1 MASVVFYV
9 SQLATESI
17 FSIEHRGQPTQ
28 AACPA
33 SADRAFGPAIRGCR
47 SQFDFTLLFQ
57 ETILTLLPCIVFVL
71 LVFLRAVVLLRKA
84 PVTKIDWAAAAK
96 TATLVLSSGLSLA
109 FLVTQSIS
117 DGTKTTASIAAAA
130 LSLFATLVAAGIS
143 PYEHTR
149 STRPSNVLL
158 AYLVFTALFGAV
170 RARTYWLMPQ
180 PALAAILT
188 ADCAVKTLAFCLE
201 AKNKSH
207 LSLGSEKSSSEESA
221 GPISKAFFF
230 WLNSLF
236 VIGFKRS
243 FQPADVGPIDK
254 KLYADSLREK
264 FAPIVNGTTVG
275 SPFKLALLTLK
286 CLGLS
291 AFIPILP
298 RLALTGFTYSQTFFV
313 EAMLNYLDDEAPMNH
328 GIGLIGA
335 CALIYLGIAVST
347 SLYWRQVFRNAT
359 MIRGGLV
366 TGIFEKV
373 LRLREDSSI
382 ESTAMTLMI
391 SDVQRIIKGAEFIY
405 EVLVGIIE
413 TSLATYLLYRRI
425 GVACFTM
432 LGLGLVCGGGSVWIA
447 RIMSVQQQAWLSAV
461 QTRIGATKR
470 LLDSMKAVKM
480 MGSEERAGAV
490 IKEFR
495 NQEIHTA
502 RYFRVLACVSV
513 LLSYS
518 MLTIA
523 PLLVFA
529 AYVLTSD
536 TSQAGLDT
544 TKMFSSLIIIS
555 LLGGPLIH
563 LLQGLPTIGSAYGC
577 FKRIYDFM
585 KTPELISTVEAIAG
599 CGDASAISDTHR
611 ELAVSLQDA
620 SFGWTSEKPILQH
633 INLSVDQGSQIAI
646 VGRVG
651 SGKSLLMKS
660 LVGEVERLGG
670 TVAVSNRSRAYCG
683 QTAWLE
689 NISAEANWTQ
699 YVASSDSSWLEKV
712 KHVCALEDLE
722 KLSDYRDGTVGSG
735 GARLSGGQRQCLAL
749 ARAISTKKQIILLD
763 DVFSALD
770 RRTKKR
776 VATKLLGSEGLLRQ
790 LNTTVIYTTHDNT
803 VAALA
808 DEVYE
813 IQKDGSLSKVSADIE
828 EEPSDEDVAE
838 NEASEDRNASSGSVP
853 PSNHTE
859 ATRTDSTA
867 EPKPKKTKSTKLIGD
882 RAVYLRYIRAMG
894 YPNAIIF
901 LLAGIVFAVAFM
913 FPNLWVQWWSAALA
927 NDRDTRGNGYWLS
940 YFALIEILPLV
951 AIFAWSMHLMLGVV
965 PASARSLHAA
975 LLKTTLGAP
984 ISYISRID
992 TGSLLNRFN
1001 QDLLFVDGFLPLDL
1015 FNTVAELL
1023 TAMFQLI
1030 LIAVVANEALAA
1042 IPVAVLVLYMI
1053 QKVYLR
1059 TSKQLRSLDLESK
1072 GVLHTKFGETASGL
1086 ATIRANGLVGEM
1098 RKKFVEKFDRSQEP
1112 FYLLFMAQRW
1122 LQLVLELV
1130 VAGLAVAIA
1139 GVAVGLRGRV
1149 AAGAVG
1155 VAFLNVTTIGSTLTN
1170 FIIAWTSLETSL
1182 GAIAR
1187 IAVFER
1193 DTPEEIAVGE
1203 EKTAVSDAWPS
1214 KGHVQIQNIYAT
1226 YASEDEET
1234 NAPVW
1239 NLNDVSLEILPGE
1252 RVAVCGKTGSG
1263 KSTLLLAFMG
1273 MIRMPMGRISVD
1285 GVDTSTINMVQ
1296 LRQRFSVISQDS
1308 FVDSST
1314 FRQELD
1320 PEHRFSDDVI
1330 VTLLEECAIW
1340 DKIRES
1346 GGLGAKRIDANMSNG
1361 EVQLLSI
1368 ARLILSDGGKPG
1380 GFIVLDEATSSL
1392 DAETEA
1398 KVEEVMARRL
1408 KGKSTLAVLH
1418 RVEAAAKY
1426 DKIAVMAKGKLVDFG
1441 NATEIIKRNSLFT
1454 SGTSNQ

>member
-1 MASVVFYV
+1 MASVVANV
-9 SQLATESI
+9 SLLATENI
-17 FSIEHRGQPTQ
+17 FSIKHRQF
-28 AACPA
+28 ARACPA
-33 SADRAFGPAIRGCR
+33 SADQAFGPAIRGCR
-47 SQFDFTLLFQ
+47 SRFDFTLLFQ
-57 ETILTLLPCIVFVL
+57 DTILTLLPCIVFIL
-71 LVFLRAVVLLRKA
+71 LASLRAIAVLREA
-84 PVTKIDWAAAAK
+84 PVTKTDWAVTAK
-96 TATLVLSSGLSLA
+96 TATLVVSSGLSIA
-109 FLVTQSIS
+109 FLIMQSIS
-117 DGTKTTASIAAAA
+117 DETKTTASIAAAA
-130 LSLFATLVAAGIS
+130 LSLFASLAAAGLS
-143 PYEHTR
+143 PYEHTK

-158 AYLVFTALFGAV
+158 AYLFFTVLFGVV

-180 PALAAILT
+180 SALAAILT

-207 LSLGSEKSSSEESA
+207 LSLSSEKTSSEESA

-236 VIGFKRS
+236 FIGFKRS

-254 KLYADSLREK
+254 ELYADSLREK
-264 FAPIVNGTTVG
+264 FAPIVNGTIVD

-291 AFIPILP
+291 TFKPMLP

-313 EAMLNYLDDEAPMNH
+313 EAMLNYLNDDDAPMNN

-335 CALIYLGIAVST
+335 CFLVYLGIAVST

-373 LRLREDSSI
+373 LRLREDSDI

-391 SDVQRIIKGAEFIY
+391 SDVQRIIKSAEFIY
-405 EVLVGIIE
+405 EVFVGIIE
-413 TSLATYLLYRRI
+413 TSLATYLLYRQI

-447 RIMSVQQQAWLSAV
+447 QILSVQQQAWLSAV

-470 LLDSMKAVKM
+470 LLDSMKSVKM
-480 MGSEERAGAV
+480 MGSEERVGAV
-490 IKEFR
+490 VKEFR
-495 NQEIHTA
+495 DSEIHSA
-502 RYFRVLACVSV
+502 KYFRTLACVSV
-513 LLSYS
+513 LLSYC

-529 AYVLTSD
+529 AYVGISG
-536 TSQAGLDT
+536 AAHAELDT
-544 TKMFSSLIIIS
+544 TKMFSSLVIIS

-577 FKRIYDFM
+577 FKRIHDFM
-585 KTPELISTVEAIAG
+585 KIMEPRNTVKASAG
-599 CGDASAISDTHR
+599 CGTATATPGTDAT
-611 ELAVSLQDA
+611 LAVSLQDA
-620 SFGWTSEKPILQH
+620 SFGWTTEKSILRNV
-633 INLSVDQGSQIAI
+633 NLKIEQGSQIAI

-660 LVGEVERLGG
+660 IVGEAELLGG
-670 TVAVSNRSRAYCG
+670 SVAVTNRSVAYCG

-689 NISAEANWTQ
+689 NVSAEMNWTQ
-699 YVASSDSSWLEKV
+699 YVASSDISWLEKV
-712 KHVCALEDLE
+712 KHACALEDLE
-722 KLSDYRDGTVGSG
+722 KLSDYRHGTVGSG
-735 GARLSGGQRQCLAL
+735 GVRLSGGQRQRLAL
-749 ARAISTKKQIILLD
+749 ARGVSAKKQIMILD

-776 VATKLLGSEGLLRQ
+776 VATKLLGWQGLLRQ
-790 LNTTVIYTTHDNT
+790 LKTTVIYTTHDENL
-803 VAALA
+803 AALA

-813 IQKDGSLSKVSADIE
+813 IQKDGSLNKVSAAEIE
-828 EEPSDEDVAE
+828 EEPSDEEDAGK
-838 NEASEDRNASSGSVP
+838 EASKDRNASTGIDPASDE
-853 PSNHTE
+853 TE
-859 ATRTDSTA
+859 TTKTDSTT
-867 EPKPKKTKSTKLIGD
+867 ETKSNKVESSKLIGD
-882 RAVYLRYIRAMG
+882 RLVYLRYIRAMG
-894 YPNAIIF
+894 YLNAIIF
-901 LLAGIVFAVAFM
+901 LLTGIIFAVAFM
-913 FPNLWVQWWSAALA
+913 FPNLWVQWWSNALA
-927 NDRDTRGNGYWLS
+927 NGDTRGNGYWLG
-940 YFALIEILPLV
+940 YFALIEILPL
-951 AIFAWSMHLMLGVV
+951 ITILAWTMHLMLGVV

-984 ISYISRID
+984 FSYISRID

-1030 LIAVVANEALAA
+1030 LIAVVANEALAV
-1042 IPVAVLVLYMI
+1042 IPVAALVLYII

-1059 TSKQLRSLDLESK
+1059 TSKQLRNLDLESK
-1072 GVLHTKFGETASGL
+1072 GVLHTKLGETASGL
-1086 ATIRANGLVGEM
+1086 ITIRANGFVGEM
-1098 RKKFVEKFDRSQEP
+1098 RQKFIEKFDRSQEP

-1139 GVAVGLRGRV
+1139 CVAVGLRGKV

-1193 DTPEEIAVGE
+1193 DTPKEIADGQE
-1203 EKTAVSDAWPS
+1203 ETVVSDAWPS
-1214 KGHVQIQNIYAT
+1214 KGHVQIENLHAT
-1226 YASEDEET
+1226 YASEDEKT
-1234 NAPVW
+1234 GHAPVW

-1263 KSTLLLAFMG
+1263 KSTLLLSFMG
-1273 MIRMPMGRISVD
+1273 MMRMPKGRIIVD
-1285 GVDTSTINMVQ
+1285 GVDTSTINMSQ
-1296 LRQRFSVISQDS
+1296 LRQRSSVISQDS

-1320 PEHRFSDDVI
+1320 PEHQFSDDAI
-1330 VTLLEECAIW
+1330 VTSLKECEIW

-1346 GGLGAKRIDANMSNG
+1346 GGLGAKRIDTNMSNG

-1380 GFIVLDEATSSL
+1380 GLIVLDEATSSL

-1398 KVEEVMARRL
+1398 KLEEVMARRL
-1408 KGKSTLAVLH
+1408 RGKSTLSVLH

-1426 DKIAVMAKGKLVDFG
+1426 DKIAVMDKGKLVDFG
-1441 NATEIIKRNSLFT
+1441 EAAEVIKRNILFVSTST
-1454 SGTSNQ
+1454 SG